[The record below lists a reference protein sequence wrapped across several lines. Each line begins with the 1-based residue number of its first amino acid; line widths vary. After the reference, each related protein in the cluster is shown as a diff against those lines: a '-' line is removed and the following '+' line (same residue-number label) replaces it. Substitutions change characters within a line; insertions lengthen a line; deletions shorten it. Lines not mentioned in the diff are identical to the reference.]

1 MITHDRPGPT
11 AGQPDRSATASI
23 PRSWHKSQRLTA
35 LLAELQARP
44 QTTAQLAVT
53 FGVGQRSVQRDL
65 KALRRM
71 GHPVHEQPPGHYVIP
86 RNGTLLRPTEV
97 LAAYTALRLA
107 HHHSPAL
114 GGHYRQALTTLSL
127 ALPERVRHTLNASLR
142 GGGGT
147 MFTDRQMEI
156 IGAAWLDGRVLR
168 FDHREGNGI
177 LRTGL
182 DLCVHFVEIARTNLA
197 PFVIGL
203 NRASGRVETF
213 KLSRMTNMHLL
224 TECYEPDPTFDPQA
238 YLSDAWGVIGP
249 GEGVTVT
256 VRFDPDAAYRV
267 LEGGFPQATLIRKD
281 GFVDIEFCAGV
292 DETGLPRELMP
303 FLLSWGARAEVL
315 SPPEV
320 RGAWLAEMRD
330 ALARFDHPAQAASS
344 RP

>member
-1 MITHDRPGPT
+1 M
-11 AGQPDRSATASI
+11 
-23 PRSWHKSQRLTA
+23 
-35 LLAELQARP
+35 
-44 QTTAQLAVT
+44 
-53 FGVGQRSVQRDL
+53 
-65 KALRRM
+65 
-71 GHPVHEQPPGHYVIP
+71 
-86 RNGTLLRPTEV
+86 
-97 LAAYTALRLA
+97 LAAFTALRLA

-203 NRASGRVETF
+203 NRASGRMETF
-213 KLSRMTNMHLL
+213 KLSRMTNLHLL

-267 LEGGFPQATLIRKD
+267 LEGGFPQATLIRGD
-281 GFVDIEFCAGV
+281 GFVDIEFCAGW
-292 DETGLPRELMP
+292 TRRACPANSCRSCCPGGPRRGP
-303 FLLSWGARAEVL
+303 VAARGARRVARGDARRAVPFRSPGAGRRLTAEVQW
-315 SPPEV
+315 
-320 RGAWLAEMRD
+320 R
-330 ALARFDHPAQAASS
+330 
-344 RP
+344 

>member
-1 MITHDRPGPT
+1 MSTRDHSSPARRDVRR
-11 AGQPDRSATASI
+11 AQPDGA
-23 PRSWHKSQRLTA
+23 PRSWHKAHRLTA

-44 QTTAQLAVT
+44 QTTAQLAAT
-53 FGVGQRSVQRDL
+53 FSVGQRSVQRDL
-65 KALRRM
+65 DALRRM
-71 GHPVHEQPPGHYVIP
+71 GHPVHEQSPGQYVIP

-114 GGHYRQALTTLSL
+114 GGHYRQALSTLSL

-147 MFTDRQMEI
+147 MFTDRQMEV
-156 IGAAWLDGRVLR
+156 IGGAWLDGRVLR

-182 DLCVHFVEIARTNLA
+182 ELCVYFVEISRTNLA

-203 NRASGRVETF
+203 NRASGCVEPF
-213 KLSRMTNMHLL
+213 KLSRMTNLHLL
-224 TECYEPDPTFDPQA
+224 AEQYEPDPTFDPQA
-238 YLSDAWGVIGP
+238 YLSDAWGVIGTDQ
-249 GEGVTVT
+249 GVTVT

-267 LEGGFPQATLIRKD
+267 LEGGFPQATLIRGD
-281 GFVDIEFCAGV
+281 GFVDIEFHAGV

-330 ALARFDHPAQAASS
+330 ALSRFDRPAPPAA
-344 RP
+344 